1 MTGVS
6 IALLV
11 LSLIGALYYI
21 LSTCAL
27 VSHFRK
33 GRKKRLPYRVP
44 APPKMSILK
53 PVSGLDT
60 GADANFD
67 SYVRQDYGNY
77 EVLFGVLDRDDS
89 SIPVIER
96 AISDLDHASV
106 HTGAQIAGSNNKVRI
121 LHLLAQQATGDI
133 VVVTDADT
141 RVSPHFL
148 RRIASPFANE
158 SVGVVTCMYRGIRAR
173 TIADALE
180 GLHMTCVFAPGV
192 ACANRLRGIDF
203 GLGAAIAIRR
213 SVLDEIGGFEPIV
226 NYLADDFQLGRRPA
240 QAGHRVALSEYVVDV
255 VLSGDSLR
263 SVLAR
268 ELRWSRTT
276 KASRPWGHLGQ
287 VFTFGFVYALTLL
300 PVAGFS
306 AMAWSVLV
314 AVTFVRAASAWV
326 GSRKCLKDRAFLR
339 RVYLLPLRDVL
350 SFAIWVAGYFSRTV
364 TWRGRR
370 LRLTEG
376 GRMAEI

>member
-6 IALLV
+6 IALLS
-11 LSLIGALYYI
+11 LSLIGALYYV

-33 GRKKRLPYRVP
+33 RRKKRLPYRAP
-44 APPKMSILK
+44 AQPRISILK

-60 GADANFD
+60 GAHANFE
-67 SYVRQDYGNY
+67 SYLRQDYANY
-77 EVLFGVLDRDDS
+77 EVLFGVLDPDDAS
-89 SIPVIER
+89 LPTIRGVIREL
-96 AISDLDHASV
+96 SHASV
-106 HTGAQIAGSNNKVRI
+106 HLGAQITGSNNKVRI

-133 VVVTDADT
+133 LVVTDADT
-141 RVSPHFL
+141 RVSSHFL
-148 RRIASPFANE
+148 RRIVSPFATE

-173 TIADALE
+173 TVADAFE
-180 GLHMTCVFAPGV
+180 GLHMTCTFAPGV
-192 ACANRLRGIDF
+192 ASANRLRGIDF
-203 GLGAAIAIRR
+203 GLGAAIAIRK
-213 SVLDEIGGFEPIV
+213 SVLDQIGGFEPIV

-240 QAGHRVALSEYVVDV
+240 QAGHEVALSEYVVDV

-263 SVLAR
+263 TVLAR

-287 VFTFGFVYALTLL
+287 VFTFGFVYALILL

-306 AMAWSVLV
+306 ATAWSVLGG
-314 AVTFVRAASAWV
+314 VTLVRATSAWV
-326 GSRKCLKDRAFLR
+326 GARKCLKDRAFLK

-364 TWRGRR
+364 TWRGRK

-376 GRMAEI
+376 GRMAEV

>member
-1 MTGVS
+1 MSGVS
-6 IALLV
+6 IGLLV

-21 LSTCAL
+21 LATCAL

-33 GRKKRLPYRVP
+33 GRKKRLPYRVQV
-44 APPKMSILK
+44 PPKMSILK

-60 GADANFD
+60 GAHANFD

-77 EVLFGVLDRDDS
+77 EVLFGVLDPEDA

-96 AISDLDHASV
+96 AISDLDYASV

-121 LHLLAQQATGDI
+121 LHSLAQHATGDI
-133 VVVTDADT
+133 LVVTDADT

-148 RRIASPFANE
+148 RRVASPFANE
-158 SVGVVTCMYRGIRAR
+158 SVGAVTCMYRGIRAR

-180 GLHMTCVFAPGV
+180 GLHMTCAFAPGV

-213 SVLDEIGGFEPIV
+213 SVLDEIGGFEPMV
-226 NYLADDFQLGRRPA
+226 DYLADDFQLGRRPA
-240 QAGHRVALSEYVVDV
+240 QAGYRVALSEYVVDV

-263 SVLAR
+263 TVLAR

-276 KASRPWGHLGQ
+276 KTAAPEATIRC
-287 VFTFGFVYALTLL
+287 L
-300 PVAGFS
+300 PGP
-306 AMAWSVLV
+306 
-314 AVTFVRAASAWV
+314 AADP
-326 GSRKCLKDRAFLR
+326 C
-339 RVYLLPLRDVL
+339 
-350 SFAIWVAGYFSRTV
+350 
-364 TWRGRR
+364 
-370 LRLTEG
+370 
-376 GRMAEI
+376 